1 MCGNATAPQTEVGS
15 MARILLILTAISV
28 ALYLLLAVT
37 SWLRHAN
44 ERKNAPTQATK
55 PYPAYFWGCAFAL
68 VFYYGFPI
76 WWWRYGFRNTCKL
89 ILACVLSVAAI
100 QALLRYAEMIDVDGL
115 GESIA
120 ASLFIA
126 VPIRALAGIWVAKN
140 DRRWRNAI
148 VMKRKA
154 PQSVLAGDA

>member
-1 MCGNATAPQTEVGS
+1 MQPHRKKEVGP

-28 ALYLLLAVT
+28 TLYLLLAVT
-37 SWLRHAN
+37 SWLRHSN
-44 ERKNAPTQATK
+44 ERKNAPAQAAK
-55 PYPAYFWGCAFAL
+55 PYPAYFWGFAFAL

-76 WWWRYGFRNTCKL
+76 WWWRYGLRNACKL
-89 ILACVLSVAAI
+89 ILACVLIVAAT
-100 QALLRYAEMIDVDGL
+100 QAILRYAQMIDVDGL
-115 GESIA
+115 GESFA

-148 VMKRKA
+148 VMKRNA
-154 PQSVLAGDA
+154 ARSVVAGDA